1 VKPAAIIL
9 AAGESSRMG
18 RDKALLAYRD
28 STFLNHLI
36 TIFLSRAD
44 PLIVVLGHHAAEIE
58 TSIAP
63 AGEVKVIVNANHKQ
77 GMLTSLQ
84 AGLRAIPADAPAVM
98 FTLVDHP
105 AVRPETID
113 WLIEEFLRGGSAL
126 AIPRYGERR
135 GHPVILSRSVAG
147 EILALPPESSAKEV
161 IRSHRNA
168 TLFLDADDPG
178 VLCDVDLPSDY
189 QALIGGRGAVSNP

>member
-1 VKPAAIIL
+1 
-9 AAGESSRMG
+9 MG
-18 RDKALLAYRD
+18 RDKALLPYRD

-36 TIFLSRAD
+36 TIFLPRAD

-58 TSIAP
+58 ASFAP
-63 AGEVKVIVNANHKQ
+63 AGAVKVIVNADYKQ

-84 AGLRAIPADAPAVM
+84 AGLRAAPADAPAVM

-105 AVRPETID
+105 AVRPGTID
-113 WLIEEFLRGGSAL
+113 RLIEEFHHGSSLL

-135 GHPVILSRSVAG
+135 GHPVILARRVAD
-147 EILALPPESSAKEV
+147 EILALPPEGSAKDI
-161 IRSHRNA
+161 IRSHRA
-168 TLFLDADDPG
+168 ETLFVDGDDPG

-189 QALIGGRGAVSNP
+189 QALLQDRSAGSNR

>member
-1 VKPAAIIL
+1 
-9 AAGESSRMG
+9 
-18 RDKALLAYRD
+18 LLPFRD

-36 TIFLSRAD
+36 TVFRPRVD
-44 PLIVVLGHHAAEIE
+44 PLIVVLGHHAAQ
-58 TSIAP
+58 IAP
-63 AGEVKVIVNANHKQ
+63 SLEVQAGAVKVIVNANYKQ

-84 AGLRAIPADAPAVM
+84 AGLGAVPLEASAIM

-113 WLIEEFLRGGSAL
+113 RLIEEFQTGGSAL
-126 AIPRYGERR
+126 AVPRYGERR

-147 EILALPPESSAKEV
+147 EVLALPPESSAKEV
-161 IRSHRNA
+161 IRSHQGE

-189 QALIGGRGAVSNP
+189 QALLGDRGAVSNP